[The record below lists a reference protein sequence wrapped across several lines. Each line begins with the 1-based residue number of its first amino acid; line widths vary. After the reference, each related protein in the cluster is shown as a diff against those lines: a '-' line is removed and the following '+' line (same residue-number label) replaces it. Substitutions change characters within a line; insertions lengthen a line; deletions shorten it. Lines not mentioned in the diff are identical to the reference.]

1 MKRIFHYAAAAVIIP
16 FMAACTETDETV
28 SSLSATPASVT
39 IPAEGGTVNV
49 VINTDASSFEY
60 SGQAEWLE
68 VTLDGKAMNLSAEA
82 NPDQTQRDCN
92 ISVTAG
98 SRTISIPV
106 TQEASSKYPGYAM
119 VSSFDAESSY
129 YQGLIPFFGPADQ
142 NGGQTYLLFVID
154 SRTTLQVECFTKL
167 FQSASEVE
175 LSEGEYTPGEDLKED
190 GMSYVGQAM
199 TFVPG
204 LIRELDDEE
213 DIEIIP
219 VGTFTTTTLNGT
231 ETYKAVTGGSMT
243 VTANDEGTVTVLMDF
258 TAADGTALK
267 YYYEGE
273 LELSSANASFPGVE
287 ILPTDVISVSGTYN
301 GANEGYADYCNIEL
315 TLNTAGS
322 PYPTTFINFNVPYT
336 AFADDIDLSG
346 TYNAIDAPFS
356 AAGINKGT
364 TPAPGPF
371 SFPTGTY
378 VYLDLD
384 MTTFTGEYFVADG
397 ASTMTL
403 TKNDDGTYDIAAT
416 LANAAGESYEYDIK
430 GMNIELYDDTATGDL
445 EDEEW

>member
-28 SSLSATPASVT
+28 SSLSATPASVA
-39 IPAEGGTVNV
+39 IPAEGGNVNV

-106 TQEASSKYPGYAM
+106 TQEAASKYPGYDE
-119 VSSFDAESSY
+119 VSALDAESSY
-129 YQGLIPFFGPADQ
+129 YQGIIPIIGPADQ
-142 NGGQTYLLFVID
+142 EGGQAFLYFTLDARTELTVELF
-154 SRTTLQVECFTKL
+154 TTMFA
-167 FQSASEVE
+167 SADEVE
-175 LSEGEYTPGEDLKED
+175 LTPGTYTLGEDFAS
-190 GMSYVGQAM
+190 GSMAYVAEPM
-199 TFVPG
+199 TFAPG
-204 LIRELDDEE
+204 LVLKLDDEE
-213 DIEIIP
+213 EAEIIP
-219 VGTFTTTTLNGT
+219 YGTYTVTTINDV
-231 ETYKAVTGGSMT
+231 ETYKEITGGTMT
-243 VTANDEGTVTVLMDF
+243 VSANDDGTVTVLMDF
-258 TAADGTALK
+258 TDGDGTAVK

-273 LELSSANASFPGVE
+273 LELSASSASFPGTE
-287 ILPTDVISVSGTYN
+287 ILPTDVISASGTYY

-322 PYPTTFINFNVPYT
+322 PYPTTFINFNIPYA
-336 AFADDIDLSG
+336 AFAADMDLSG
-346 TYNAIDAPFS
+346 TYSAIDTPFS
-356 AAGINKGT
+356 EAGINKG
-364 TPAPGPF
+364 AGMEMEGF
-371 SFPTGTY
+371 SFATGSY
-378 VYLDLD
+378 IYLSLD
-384 MTTFTGEYFVADG
+384 MTTVTAEYFVADG

-430 GMNIELYDDTATGDL
+430 GMNIELYDGTATGDL

>member
-106 TQEASSKYPGYAM
+106 TQEPASKYPGYDE
-119 VSSFDAESSY
+119 VSALGTESY
-129 YQGLIPFFGPADQ
+129 YQGIIPFMGPADQ
-142 NGGQTYLLFVID
+142 EGGQAFLYFTLDARTELTVELF
-154 SRTTLQVECFTKL
+154 TTMFA
-167 FQSASEVE
+167 SADEVE
-175 LSEGEYTPGEDLKED
+175 LTPGTYTLGEDFASES
-190 GMSYVGQAM
+190 MAYVAEPM
-199 TFVPG
+199 TFAPG
-204 LIRELDDEE
+204 LVLELDDEE
-213 DIEIIP
+213 EVETIP
-219 VGTFTTTTLNGT
+219 YGTYTVTTINDV
-231 ETYKAVTGGSMT
+231 ETYNVITGGTMT
-243 VTANDEGTVTVLMDF
+243 VSANDDGTVTVLMDF
-258 TAADGTALK
+258 TAGDGTAVK

-273 LELSSANASFPGVE
+273 LELSASGASFPGTE
-287 ILPTDVISVSGTYN
+287 ILPTDVIFASGTYK
-301 GANEGYADYCNIEL
+301 GANEGYADYCNIVL
-315 TLNTAGS
+315 TLATSGTPCPSTNVD
-322 PYPTTFINFNVPYT
+322 FNIPYT

-346 TYNAIDAPFS
+346 TYNAIDTPFS

-384 MTTFTGEYFVADG
+384 MTTFTGEFFVADG

-416 LANAAGESYEYDIK
+416 LANAAGESYEYVIK

>member
-106 TQEASSKYPGYAM
+106 TQEAASKYPGYDE
-119 VSSFDAESSY
+119 VSALGTESY
-129 YQGLIPFFGPADQ
+129 YQGIIPFMGSADQ
-142 NGGQTYLLFVID
+142 EGGQAFLYFTLDARTELTVELF
-154 SRTTLQVECFTKL
+154 TTMFA
-167 FQSASEVE
+167 SADEVE
-175 LSEGEYTPGEDLKED
+175 LTPGTYTLGEDFASES
-190 GMSYVGQAM
+190 MAYAAEPM

-204 LIRELDDEE
+204 LVQERDDEE
-213 DIEIIP
+213 EVETIP
-219 VGTFTTTTLNGT
+219 YGTYTVTTINDV
-231 ETYKAVTGGSMT
+231 ETYNVITGGTMT
-243 VTANDEGTVTVLMDF
+243 VSANDDGTVTVLMDF
-258 TAADGTALK
+258 TAGDGTALK

-322 PYPTTFINFNVPYT
+322 PYPTTFINFNIPYT

-346 TYNAIDAPFS
+346 TYNAIDTPFS

-384 MTTFTGEYFVADG
+384 MTTFTGEFFVADG

-416 LANAAGESYEYDIK
+416 LANTAGESYEYDIK

>member
-106 TQEASSKYPGYAM
+106 TQEASSKYPGYDE
-119 VSSFDAESSY
+119 VSALGTESC
-129 YQGLIPFFGPADQ
+129 YQGIIPFMGPADQ
-142 NGGQTYLLFVID
+142 EGGQAFLYFTLDARTELTVELF
-154 SRTTLQVECFTKL
+154 TTMFA
-167 FQSASEVE
+167 SADEVE
-175 LSEGEYTPGEDLKED
+175 LTPGP
-190 GMSYVGQAM
+190 M

-204 LIRELDDEE
+204 LVLELDDEE
-213 DIEIIP
+213 EVETIP
-219 VGTFTTTTLNGT
+219 YGTYTATTINDV
-231 ETYKAVTGGSMT
+231 ETYNVITGGTMT
-243 VTANDEGTVTVLMDF
+243 VSANDDGTVTVLMDF
-258 TAADGTALK
+258 TAGDGTAVK

-273 LELSSANASFPGVE
+273 LELSASGASFPGTE
-287 ILPTDVISVSGTYN
+287 ILPTDVISVSGTYK
-301 GANEGYADYCNIEL
+301 GANEGYADYCNIVL
-315 TLNTAGS
+315 TLATSGIPCPS
-322 PYPTTFINFNVPYT
+322 TTVDFNIPYT

-346 TYNAIDAPFS
+346 TYNAIDTPFS

-371 SFPTGTY
+371 SLPTGTY

>member
-106 TQEASSKYPGYAM
+106 TQEPASKYPGYDE
-119 VSSFDAESSY
+119 VSALGTESY
-129 YQGLIPFFGPADQ
+129 YQGIIPFMGPADQ
-142 NGGQTYLLFVID
+142 EGGQAFLYFTLDARTELTVELF
-154 SRTTLQVECFTKL
+154 TTMFA
-167 FQSASEVE
+167 SADEVE
-175 LSEGEYTPGEDLKED
+175 LTPGTYTLGEDFASES
-190 GMSYVGQAM
+190 MAYAAEPM

-204 LIRELDDEE
+204 LVQERDDEE
-213 DIEIIP
+213 EVETIP
-219 VGTFTTTTLNGT
+219 YGTYTVTTINDV
-231 ETYKAVTGGSMT
+231 ETYNVITGGTMT
-243 VTANDEGTVTVLMDF
+243 VSANDDGTVTVLMDF
-258 TAADGTALK
+258 TAGDGTAVK

-273 LELSSANASFPGVE
+273 LELSASGASFPGTE
-287 ILPTDVISVSGTYN
+287 ILPTDVISVSGTYY
-301 GANEGYADYCNIEL
+301 GANEGYADYCNIVL
-315 TLNTAGS
+315 TLATSGIPCPS
-322 PYPTTFINFNVPYT
+322 TTVDFNIPYT

-346 TYNAIDAPFS
+346 TYNAIDTPFS

-384 MTTFTGEYFVADG
+384 MTTFTGEFFVADG

>member
-106 TQEASSKYPGYAM
+106 TQEAASKYPGYDE
-119 VSSFDAESSY
+119 VSALGTESY
-129 YQGLIPFFGPADQ
+129 YQGIIPFMGPADQ
-142 NGGQTYLLFVID
+142 EGGQAFLYFTLDARTELTVELF
-154 SRTTLQVECFTKL
+154 TTMFA
-167 FQSASEVE
+167 SADEVE
-175 LSEGEYTPGEDLKED
+175 LTPGTYTLGEDFASES
-190 GMSYVGQAM
+190 MAYAAEPM

-273 LELSSANASFPGVE
+273 LELSYANASFPGVE
-287 ILPTDVISVSGTYN
+287 ILPTDVISVSGTYK
-301 GANEGYADYCNIEL
+301 GANEGYADYCNIVL
-315 TLNTAGS
+315 TLATSGTPCPS
-322 PYPTTFINFNVPYT
+322 TTVDFNIPYT

-346 TYNAIDAPFS
+346 TYNAIDTPFS

-384 MTTFTGEYFVADG
+384 MTTFTGEFFVADG

>member
-106 TQEASSKYPGYAM
+106 TQEAASKYPGYDE
-119 VSSFDAESSY
+119 VSALGTESY
-129 YQGLIPFFGPADQ
+129 YQGIIPFMGPADQ
-142 NGGQTYLLFVID
+142 EGGQAFLYFTLDARTELTVELF
-154 SRTTLQVECFTKL
+154 TTMFA
-167 FQSASEVE
+167 SADEVE
-175 LSEGEYTPGEDLKED
+175 LTPGTYTLGEDFASES
-190 GMSYVGQAM
+190 MAYAAEPM

-204 LIRELDDEE
+204 LVQERDDEE
-213 DIEIIP
+213 EVETIP
-219 VGTFTTTTLNGT
+219 YGTYTVTTINDV
-231 ETYKAVTGGSMT
+231 ETYNVITGGTMT
-243 VTANDEGTVTVLMDF
+243 VSANDDGTVTVLMDF
-258 TAADGTALK
+258 TAGDGTALK

-322 PYPTTFINFNVPYT
+322 PYPTTFINFNIPYT

-346 TYNAIDAPFS
+346 TYNAIDTPFS

-384 MTTFTGEYFVADG
+384 MTTFTGEFFVADG

-416 LANAAGESYEYDIK
+416 LANAAGESYEYVIK

>member
-1 MKRIFHYAAAAVIIP
+1 MNRIFHYAAAAVIIP

-106 TQEASSKYPGYAM
+106 TQEAASKYPGYDE
-119 VSSFDAESSY
+119 VSALGTESY
-129 YQGLIPFFGPADQ
+129 YQGIIPFMGPADQ
-142 NGGQTYLLFVID
+142 EGGQAFLYFTLDARTELTVELF
-154 SRTTLQVECFTKL
+154 TTMFA
-167 FQSASEVE
+167 SADEVE
-175 LSEGEYTPGEDLKED
+175 LTPGTYTLGEDFASES
-190 GMSYVGQAM
+190 MAYAAEPM

-204 LIRELDDEE
+204 LVQELDDEE
-213 DIEIIP
+213 EVETIP
-219 VGTFTTTTLNGT
+219 YGTYTATTINDV
-231 ETYKAVTGGSMT
+231 ETYNVITGGTMT
-243 VTANDEGTVTVLMDF
+243 VSANDDGTVTVLMDF
-258 TAADGTALK
+258 TAGDGTALK

-322 PYPTTFINFNVPYT
+322 PYPTTFINFNIPYT

-346 TYNAIDAPFS
+346 TYNAIDTPFS

-384 MTTFTGEYFVADG
+384 MTTFTGEFFVADG

-416 LANAAGESYEYDIK
+416 LANAAGESYEYVIK